1 MFAANGMSAPS
12 DVRSADQEGR
22 SMIGTVVFRGVP
34 NQQESASH
42 SASAAVSAGS
52 PVVAAQAMWASG
64 RIRRRRGWPVI
75 GFGGADVDAMLPVS
89 GGLVEARAVGSAKT
103 IERRGGWNQCGVP

>member
-1 MFAANGMSAPS
+1 
-12 DVRSADQEGR
+12 
-22 SMIGTVVFRGVP
+22 MIGTVVFRGVP
-34 NQQESASH
+34 NQQESASR